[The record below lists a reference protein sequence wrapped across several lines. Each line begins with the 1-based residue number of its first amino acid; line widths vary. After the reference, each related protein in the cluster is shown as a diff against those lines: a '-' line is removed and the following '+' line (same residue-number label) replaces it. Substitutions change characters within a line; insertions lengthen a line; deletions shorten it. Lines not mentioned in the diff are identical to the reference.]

1 MERRSVVSIISI
13 IGLAFFLAP
22 MIPIVVPCS
31 KGGDGTVGYR
41 FEGLQSPSYAIF
53 GIESLLHVP
62 WTVICHDPLGY
73 RGLRVWNSCFRN
85 FVNPQVEIS

>member
-53 GIESLLHVP
+53 GIGVSTTRPVDCYLP
-62 WTVICHDPLGY
+62 
-73 RGLRVWNSCFRN
+73 
-85 FVNPQVEIS
+85 